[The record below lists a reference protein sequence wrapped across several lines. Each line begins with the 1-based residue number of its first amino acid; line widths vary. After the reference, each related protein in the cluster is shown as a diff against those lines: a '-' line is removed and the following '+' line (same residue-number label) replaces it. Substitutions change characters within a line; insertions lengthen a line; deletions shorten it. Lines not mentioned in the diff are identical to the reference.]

1 RVLRLR
7 SGDPVV
13 LFDGRGSE
21 FPGKIV
27 SLTTAAVTVAVG
39 PRQAGRPDPVPAITL
54 ATSLLKADR
63 FDWVVQKATELG
75 VARIIPLLAE
85 RTVVSFRDGQPA
97 GRVARWERIAIEA
110 AEQSGRVTVPEI
122 DEPRR
127 LATLIGEIT
136 RQPTVVCWENEH
148 RTSLDDVLPRDVP
161 ELLLIVGPEGGLT
174 HDEVYRLVAA
184 GARAA
189 SLGPL
194 VLRSETAAVAGVA
207 GVLALASARRSRDI
221 S

>member
-1 RVLRLR
+1 MLRLR

-13 LFDGRGSE
+13 LFDGGGSE
-21 FPGKIV
+21 FPGLIV
-27 SLTTAAVTVAVG
+27 SLTAAGVTVAVG
-39 PRQAGRPDPVPAITL
+39 LPRASRADPVPAITL

-75 VARIIPLLAE
+75 VARIVPLLAE
-85 RTVVSFRDGQPA
+85 RTVVSFRDGQA
-97 GRVARWERIAIEA
+97 TGRVARWERIAIEA
-110 AEQSGRVTVPEI
+110 AEQSGRVIVPEVN
-122 DEPRR
+122 EPLP
-127 LATLIGEIT
+127 LAMLIGEVT

-148 RTSLDDVLPRDVP
+148 RTSLDDVLPPDVP

-189 SLGPL
+189 SLG
-194 VLRSETAAVAGVA
+194 
-207 GVLALASARRSRDI
+207 
-221 S
+221 